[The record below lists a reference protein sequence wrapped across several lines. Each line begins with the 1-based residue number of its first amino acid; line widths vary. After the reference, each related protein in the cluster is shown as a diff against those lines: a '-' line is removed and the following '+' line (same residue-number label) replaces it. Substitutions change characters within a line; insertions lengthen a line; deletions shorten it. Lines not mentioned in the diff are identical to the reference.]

1 MKATLR
7 KYGILLATILSVVFS
22 INNTN
27 AQITGASAVCV
38 NGTTTL
44 VAPSTTISGGSI
56 TNVSGYNVHTFTG
69 AGTFVIPAGLNINT
83 ELLVVAGGG
92 GGGKRHA
99 GGGGAGGL
107 IYSAS
112 YNTSGSQSVVIGAG
126 GQGSLLEPNNGLNGG
141 NSVFGSVVATGGGGG
156 GTNNINANNG
166 GSGGGGSN
174 GSFGGAGTVGQ
185 GFAGGN
191 QNNGLGCCFA
201 MGNGGGGATGAAAS
215 TAGLLGSNGGPGFT
229 TSMTGVSQSF
239 AGGGGG
245 GQGVVTAAN
254 YQGGIGGGGQGGN
267 TVNMLGANGTPNTG
281 GGGGGGGANNSLSGN
296 GGDGGSGIV
305 IVKYAQ
311 SGTGSWTSSN
321 TAVATVNASTGAVT
335 GVSAGSATITYSVTV
350 GGVVNTFT
358 KVITVSG
365 LPVASIKANGPLAI
379 CAGTNITLSAA
390 TSALQFNGSNT
401 VSVANGYAAT
411 DDITYEATVTP
422 TALTAGGFNVIMNHD
437 NYSIGAIHYQFSNG
451 SLQFSVSGNAPQDQ
465 YCSTTFSP
473 NTTYRIAAV
482 YSKAGKYVKFY
493 VNGVL
498 TNTAVY
504 TTTVSIIGGNSY
516 NIGSWNGNTR
526 FFQGTIDDIRIWNV
540 QRTSAQILS
549 DADAMPITTGTA
561 NLIRYYRFD
570 EGTGTTTSDDA
581 GNGTGTLVNNPT
593 WVSTTPVGQTYL
605 WSNGSTTQSIS
616 VSTAGTYGVTVTSAT
631 GCVSVSETKTVTVN
645 PLPTATITGATN
657 VCINTASPL
666 VTFTGATGTAPYTF
680 TYTING
686 GAQQTLIST
695 GNTATV
701 SAPTGV
707 AGTFTYTLISVKDAS
722 TTTCSNTITGSSIV
736 VVVRAIPTISGIT
749 GATIV
754 CSGNSTTLT
763 AASTFVGAQYKWY
776 DAATGGNLLASGATY
791 TTAVLSNTSN
801 YYVELI
807 AAPYVCAA
815 TRTLVTVTVN
825 ALPIATITAS
835 GATAVC
841 PSSTVILNANTG
853 TGFTYQWSKDAVSIP
868 GATSSAY
875 NATTTGSYAVVITNS
890 NGCVSAVSN
899 AIAVTVSDNIAPTF
913 TSAQSNITTN
923 ATSINGA
930 VVTYILPTATDN
942 CTATPIV
949 TAVPASGSI
958 FPIGTTSVTVTATDA
973 VGNSVNTTFNIVVSG
988 TVPVIAVPANST
1000 LNATAGQCTATASFA
1015 ATETTGIPASTITYT
1030 ENGSSIS
1037 SGTALSVGVHTI
1049 TATATN
1055 AVGVSSGTFTVTVK
1069 DVQAPSFSGNISNA
1083 PASILANVP
1092 EASQYKLVY
1101 QLNVPNAAQWSSQ
1114 AQIPYTVN
1122 NAAALAGASFNRVA
1136 YYMELDNGKWVWVS
1150 MDKFTSDPSL
1160 IGIPTGATVWQQKVN
1175 NMNVFASANAGVT
1188 TGTNI
1193 ATGNIELW
1201 SHCYNTTNGL
1211 GLPGANASTYDF
1223 DDQITSQNCYG
1234 SFQVHNYGTK
1244 QTLLAYNRWAG
1255 GGNSDLGIGNNTGN
1269 AHPDWTF
1276 MQNAAGVSNKK
1287 IYVFIS
1293 GGVIADLNANTDLG
1307 LCSATVTVPTPTAT
1321 DLCGTTTVTGVRSD
1335 ALAITAA
1342 YPKGTTT
1349 ITWTATDASSNA
1361 TTITQKVIVA
1371 DNEAPTIVGPSNINA
1386 TATSAAGAIVSY
1398 ATPTATDN
1406 CPSVSVIKT
1415 AGLASGSI
1423 FPIGVS
1429 TITYK
1434 ATDAGGLIAN
1444 YTFTVT
1450 VAGVA
1455 PVIVV
1460 PANIVTNTSV
1470 GLCSAIASFTAT
1482 ETTGVPASTISY
1494 KENGVTVNSGSAFS
1508 VGVHTITATATNAVG
1523 NSSNTFT
1530 ITVNDVTPPVFT
1542 STASIITA
1550 NNAGVVQATSAAGAV
1565 VNYSIPTA
1573 TDNCTSNPTVIAVPA
1588 SGSVFPIGVSTVTV
1602 TATDNSG
1609 NNTQTSFVVTV
1620 VGLAPVI
1627 VVPSTITVNNTAGL
1641 CSGIASF
1648 AATETTGIP
1657 ASTITYDIQPGTVFN
1672 VGTTKV
1678 TATATNNLGSST
1690 ASFDVVVTDAEL
1702 PMVHTNDVTVYL
1714 DAHGNASVTATQI
1727 NNNSSDNCGIASM
1740 SVTPNNFTCANL
1752 TAVGTQ
1758 VMAYTGATNTGNQ
1771 AWNGTLGMD
1780 FNVLNAGGIVIS
1792 QLGAFDHNQNGIT
1805 GTMAGGSIRVAVF
1818 NRNTQT
1824 IVPGLDVFI
1833 AGSGDPLVNKH
1844 RMRSITP
1851 VTLAPGQYSI
1861 VALGYNSAELNGNIG
1876 SGPSSITN
1884 TNGGAISFV
1893 NGGRFGPSPSTSFVY
1908 PQSLDG
1914 GPASRYHAGTFTY
1927 ALPAIGNNV
1936 VLSVT
1941 DIHGNTGT
1949 ATASVTVLDN
1959 IAPTIT
1965 CPGNISVS
1973 NDPSQCSATVVITNA
1988 TATDNCSVKS
1998 IVGVRSDAS
2007 ALSASYPKG
2016 ITTIIWTA
2024 TDASGN
2030 QSTCTQTITVT
2041 DTEAPVIAAIADINA
2056 IATSAAGA
2064 VVNYTAPIGT
2074 DNCPG
2079 ATTVM
2084 TAGLA
2089 SGSTFP
2095 IGTTVVTYT
2104 VTDASGLTASTSFN
2118 ITVVGIA
2125 PVIVAPDNYLV
2136 NSEAGKCGASVSFAA
2151 TETTAIPASTIA
2163 YTENGNAIIS
2173 GNYFTVGTHII
2184 TATATNAVG
2193 SSSVDFSITVVD
2205 HEKPV
2210 VTSTD
2215 QTQTA
2220 DAGSCQ
2226 ATVTVTAPVTSD
2238 NCAVASVTN
2247 SINGTNNASGIYSVG
2262 TTTITWTVTDIHG
2275 NVSIAVQNITVNDD
2289 EKPVV
2294 KTQNLTIQLDAN
2306 GVANIT
2312 AAQIN
2317 NGSTDNCGIA
2327 SYSLDKS
2334 SFYCS
2339 NVGIN
2344 TVTLTVTDIH
2354 GNVNTATAMVT
2365 VQDLIAPVAIAKN
2378 ITIGLSAVGGT
2389 ATITAADI
2397 NNGSTDACGIA
2408 SMSVVP
2414 ASFSCAN
2421 IGANT
2426 VTLTVTDNNGNISAT
2441 TAIVTV
2447 VDDKGPV
2454 PTKILANA
2462 TGECYAT
2469 VLTLKPGEEAEQEDD
2484 GKIELENYY
2493 LVAPTA
2499 MDNCSG
2505 LIVGTTTDP
2514 LTYYN
2519 QGTYII
2525 HWKYVDAKG
2534 NVTIQEQKVVVSDD
2548 IAPTPKLKLLPTITG
2563 NCSLTIRTD
2572 QHSDHGE
2579 GGDREEGDSH
2589 EDGGDHDLAV
2599 PWAKDN
2605 CSGWIKGTTTD
2616 PLVFNAQGTYTI
2628 HWSYNDGH
2636 GNISTQNQ
2644 TVIIKDNVKPVI
2656 KTPANT
2662 SVSCGVV
2669 ATPAITGTATA
2680 TDNCSGLVVITYT
2693 DVLSGTSIVRTWKA
2707 TDAAGNYSTGMQ
2719 TITLSPAFT
2728 ASISSVPTSNIY
2740 TGSGSTNLYLGYGAQ
2755 STTLQ
2760 VASLPAA
2767 GAPYSYVWTAA
2778 KGTAISALSSTSSA
2792 APVFSATSNGVSNF
2806 TVIVTNKNGC
2816 TATATISICV
2826 TDIRVAGSNGAKVW
2840 ISHSTNGKGGDLKSM
2855 SVLVSAVAAHLA
2867 NDKGDRLGNTEQQP
2881 CSQKAASAVDA
2892 SVPQELLISKKM
2904 GLETANAEEGL
2915 NVIVM
2920 PNPTT
2925 NYFTLKLLSKHKA
2938 PISLRVMDAS
2948 GRAIEAKQQLEP
2960 NSTIQIGNSY
2970 PSGTF
2975 YGEFIQGNQRK
2986 VLQLIK
2992 ARG

>member
-107 IYSAS
+107 IYSSS

-156 GTNNINANNG
+156 GTNNINANSG

-465 YCSTTFSP
+465 YCATTFSP

-526 FFQGTIDDIRIWNV
+526 FFQGTIDDLRIWNV

-549 DADAMPITTGTA
+549 DADAMPIATGTA

-616 VSTAGTYGVTVTSAT
+616 VSTTGTYGVTVTSAA

-722 TTTCSNTITGSSIV
+722 ATTCSNTITGSSIV

-875 NATTTGSYAVVITNS
+875 NATTTGSYTVVITNS

-942 CTATPIV
+942 CTATPTV

-988 TVPVIAVPANST
+988 IVPVIAVPANST

-1055 AVGVSSGTFTVTVK
+1055 AVGVSSGTFTVTIK
-1069 DVQAPSFSGNISNA
+1069 DVQAPSFSGNTSNA

-1092 EASQYKLVY
+1092 EAAQYKLVY

-1114 AQIPYTVN
+1114 TQIPYTVN

-1307 LCSATVTVPTPTAT
+1307 VCSATVNVPTPAAT
-1321 DLCGTTTVTGVRSD
+1321 DLCGSTTVTGVRSD
-1335 ALAITAA
+1335 ALALSAA

-1361 TTITQKVIVA
+1361 TTITQKVIIA

-1386 TATSAAGAIVSY
+1386 IATSAAGAIVSY

-1406 CPSVSVIKT
+1406 CPSVTVIKT
-1415 AGLASGSI
+1415 AGLASGS
-1423 FPIGVS
+1423 
-1429 TITYK
+1429 T
-1434 ATDAGGLIAN
+1434 
-1444 YTFTVT
+1444 
-1450 VAGVA
+1450 
-1455 PVIVV
+1455 
-1460 PANIVTNTSV
+1460 
-1470 GLCSAIASFTAT
+1470 
-1482 ETTGVPASTISY
+1482 
-1494 KENGVTVNSGSAFS
+1494 
-1508 VGVHTITATATNAVG
+1508 
-1523 NSSNTFT
+1523 
-1530 ITVNDVTPPVFT
+1530 
-1542 STASIITA
+1542 
-1550 NNAGVVQATSAAGAV
+1550 
-1565 VNYSIPTA
+1565 
-1573 TDNCTSNPTVIAVPA
+1573 
-1588 SGSVFPIGVSTVTV
+1588 FPIGVSTVTYK
-1602 TATDNSG
+1602 ATDAAGLTANY
-1609 NNTQTSFVVTV
+1609 SFTITV
-1620 VGLAPVI
+1620 SGLAPVI

-1678 TATATNNLGSST
+1678 TATATNNLGIST

-1959 IAPTIT
+1959 IAPTII
-1965 CPGNISVS
+1965 CPGDISVS
-1973 NDPSQCSATVVITNA
+1973 TDAGKCFATVAITNA

-2125 PVIVAPDNYLV
+2125 PVIVAPDNYIV
-2136 NSEAGKCGASVSFAA
+2136 NSEAGKCGASVNFAA

-2193 SSSVDFSITVVD
+2193 SSSVDFTIMVVD
-2205 HEKPV
+2205 HEKP
-2210 VTSTD
+2210 TITTTD

-2226 ATVTVTAPVTSD
+2226 ATVTVAAPVTSD

-2275 NVSIAVQNITVNDD
+2275 NVSTAVQNITVNDD

-2344 TVTLTVTDIH
+2344 TITLTVTDIH

-2426 VTLTVTDNNGNISAT
+2426 VTLTVTDNNGNISTT

-2519 QGTYII
+2519 QGTYTI

-2589 EDGGDHDLAV
+2589 EDGGDHDLAA

-2707 TDAAGNYSTGMQ
+2707 TDAAGNFSTGLQ

-2728 ASISSVPTSNIY
+2728 ASISSVPTSNVY

-2760 VASLPAA
+2760 VGSLPAS

-2778 KGTAISALSSTSSA
+2778 KGTAISSLSSTSSA

-2881 CSQKAASAVDA
+2881 CSQNTASAVDP